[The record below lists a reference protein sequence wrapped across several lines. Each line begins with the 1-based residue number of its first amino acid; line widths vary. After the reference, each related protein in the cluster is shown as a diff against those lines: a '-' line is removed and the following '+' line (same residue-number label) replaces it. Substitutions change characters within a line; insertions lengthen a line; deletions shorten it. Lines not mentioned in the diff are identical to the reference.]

1 MIIFSRTRIAAACL
15 ALSISA
21 AWSAEEKVTLNFV
34 NSDIESAIKAAGA
47 ITGKNF
53 VIDPK
58 VKGTVNIVSHQPVSR
73 ELVYPI
79 LLSALR
85 QQGIAVVEGNGIV
98 KVMPEAEAKSQ
109 GGPVLGK
116 GERASG
122 ERILTQVYPLK
133 FQSAS
138 QLVGVLKPLVTPN
151 NILNAYAAGNTLVV
165 TDYAENIARINR
177 VIDSIDQPA
186 DSDFFALPLKHGS
199 ALAIAQTLGSMLPEV
214 YVQGVQSASNPPEGV
229 KRTIIVADVRSNQ
242 LLVRSEAEAHTR
254 QIRALVES
262 LDRPGT
268 SDSNIHVIYLRNAEA
283 TSLAATLKGIL
294 TGQGGST
301 STHTAMTPVSSSS
314 SSSGSTTTAAT
325 PSSSNTPSSSAASV
339 SIGGA
344 TMLIQAD
351 SMTNSLI
358 ITAPDHLF
366 NNLRGVIDR
375 LDVRRAQVYVE
386 AVIAEV
392 NLSKAGEF
400 GVQWVA
406 AGGNDKIGGGILSAI
421 GSTSA
426 NLATLYSGFA
436 SGSLSIPAGSY
447 LGIFNGDPTNGT
459 ASLGA
464 LAVAIQQSGDGNVLS
479 TPNLLM
485 LDNEE
490 ASITVGQNIPIVT
503 GSYTTSSSGSTN
515 PFTTVERKDVGIKL
529 KVRPQ
534 VSDGGTITLT
544 VSQEV
549 SGIDSSVST
558 GGAGIATKVRTID
571 TKVLVDNDQTIV
583 LGGLIQENVSLNQSK
598 VPLLGDIPWLG
609 QLFRYESRSSEKT
622 NLMVFLRPRILR
634 DSQAAA
640 ALSNERY
647 QYLRTEQAAFQ
658 PGKNLLL
665 PEMPAVTLPE
675 PTTASPALP
684 TPESNPASQ
693 PVPAT
698 VTPLSRLAPS
708 DTLALSRPAPAQ
720 LAVLERQS
728 TGGQP

>member
-1 MIIFSRTRIAAACL
+1 MTFFKRTRLAAACL
-15 ALSISA
+15 ALSVSA
-21 AWSAEEKVTLNFV
+21 VWAAEEKVTLNFV

-47 ITGKNF
+47 LTGKNF

-58 VKGTVNIVSHQPVSR
+58 VKGTVNIVSHQPVAR

-85 QQGIAVVEGNGIV
+85 QQGIAVVEGNGVV

-109 GGPVLGK
+109 GGPVLAK

-138 QLVGVLKPLVTPN
+138 QLVGVLKPLVSPN

-165 TDYAENIARINR
+165 IDYAENIARINR

-186 DSDFFALPLKHGS
+186 DSEFFALPLKHGS
-199 ALAIAQTLGSMLPEV
+199 AQAIAQTLGSLLPEV

-229 KRTIIVADVRSNQ
+229 KRTIVMADVRSNQ
-242 LLVRSEAEAHTR
+242 LLVRSEAEAHSK

-262 LDRPGT
+262 LDRPGA

-283 TSLAATLKGIL
+283 TRLAGTLKGIL
-294 TGQGGST
+294 TGQGSN
-301 STHTAMTPVSSSS
+301 TASSSMTPVSSSATSSTS
-314 SSSGSTTTAAT
+314 SSTTSSSTGSNT
-325 PSSSNTPSSSAASV
+325 SSSNSNNAGSSAASV
-339 SIGGA
+339 TIGGA
-344 TMLIQAD
+344 SVLIQAD

-358 ITAPDHLF
+358 ITAPDHLYQ
-366 NNLRGVIDR
+366 NLRGVIDR

-392 NLSKAGEF
+392 NLSKAGEL

-406 AGGNDKIGGGILSAI
+406 AGGNDKLGGGILSAI
-421 GSTSA
+421 SSTST
-426 NLATLYSGFA
+426 NLATLYSGFQ
-436 SGSLSIPAGSY
+436 SGSLSIPTGSY
-447 LGIFNGDPTNGT
+447 LGIFNGDPTDGT
-459 ASLGA
+459 ASLGL
-464 LAVAIQQSGDGNVLS
+464 LAAAIESSGDGNVLS

-529 KVRPQ
+529 KVKPQ
-534 VSDGGTITLT
+534 VSDGGTITLN

-549 SGIDSSVST
+549 SGIDSTVST

-571 TKVLVDNDQTIV
+571 TKVLVDDNQTIV
-583 LGGLIQENVSLNQSK
+583 LGGLIQENVSLSQNK

-634 DSQAAA
+634 DSQATA

-647 QYLRTEQAAFQ
+647 QYLRAEQAGFR
-658 PGKNLLL
+658 PEKRLLL
-665 PEMPAVTLPE
+665 PDLPAVTLPAPAE
-675 PTTASPALP
+675 ATIPPAQTPSTPPAAASPTP
-684 TPESNPASQ
+684 T
-693 PVPAT
+693 
-698 VTPLSRLAPS
+698 
-708 DTLALSRPAPAQ
+708 
-720 LAVLERQS
+720 

>member
-1 MIIFSRTRIAAACL
+1 MTFFKRTRLAAACL
-15 ALSISA
+15 ALSVSA
-21 AWSAEEKVTLNFV
+21 VWAAEEKVTLNFV

-47 ITGKNF
+47 LTGKNF

-58 VKGTVNIVSHQPVSR
+58 VKGTVNIVSHQPVAR

-85 QQGIAVVEGNGIV
+85 QQGIAVVEGNGVV

-109 GGPVLGK
+109 GGPVLAK

-138 QLVGVLKPLVTPN
+138 QLVGVLKPLVSPN

-165 TDYAENIARINR
+165 IDYAENIARINR

-186 DSDFFALPLKHGS
+186 DSEFFALPLKHGS
-199 ALAIAQTLGSMLPEV
+199 AQAIAQTLGSLLPEV

-229 KRTIIVADVRSNQ
+229 KRTIVMADVRSNQ
-242 LLVRSEAEAHTR
+242 LLVRSEAEAHSK
-254 QIRALVES
+254 QIRSLVES
-262 LDRPGT
+262 LDRPGA

-283 TSLAATLKGIL
+283 TRLAGTLKGIL
-294 TGQGGST
+294 TGQGSN
-301 STHTAMTPVSSSS
+301 TASSSMTPVSSSATSSTS
-314 SSSGSTTTAAT
+314 SSTTSSSTGSNT
-325 PSSSNTPSSSAASV
+325 SSSNSNNAGSSAASV
-339 SIGGA
+339 TIGGA
-344 TMLIQAD
+344 SVLIQAD

-358 ITAPDHLF
+358 ITAPDHLYQ
-366 NNLRGVIDR
+366 NLRGVIDR

-392 NLSKAGEF
+392 NLSKAGEL

-406 AGGNDKIGGGILSAI
+406 AGGNDKLGGGILSAI
-421 GSTSA
+421 SSTST
-426 NLATLYSGFA
+426 NLATLYSGFQ
-436 SGSLSIPAGSY
+436 SGSLSIPTGSY
-447 LGIFNGDPTNGT
+447 LGIFNGDPTDGT
-459 ASLGA
+459 ASLGL
-464 LAVAIQQSGDGNVLS
+464 LAAAIESSGDGNVLS

-529 KVRPQ
+529 KVKPQ
-534 VSDGGTITLT
+534 VSDGGTITLN

-549 SGIDSSVST
+549 SGIDSTVST

-571 TKVLVDNDQTIV
+571 TKVLVDDNQTIV
-583 LGGLIQENVSLNQSK
+583 LGGLIQENVSLSQNK

-634 DSQAAA
+634 DSQATA

-647 QYLRTEQAAFQ
+647 QYLRAEQAGFR
-658 PGKNLLL
+658 PEKRLLL
-665 PEMPAVTLPE
+665 PDLPAVTLPAPAE
-675 PTTASPALP
+675 ATIPPTQPTPPAAASPTP
-684 TPESNPASQ
+684 T
-693 PVPAT
+693 
-698 VTPLSRLAPS
+698 
-708 DTLALSRPAPAQ
+708 
-720 LAVLERQS
+720 